1 MDDLKE
7 VNTSSNHINIEKSI
21 KSLNNIKKIFSHISE
36 KRKLGII
43 IYNKKLLNK
52 LNVYIENYKKISGKY
67 KTGGIN
73 GHGKEY
79 KIDTNILIYEGQYLN
94 KKRHGLGKEY
104 SKNGVLLYEGE
115 YLNGKRHGLGKE
127 YSKDGELIFEGEYI
141 NGKYF
146 NGKGFNIMEC
156 DVKGGKGKVKL
167 YYQINPKLLKFEGEI
182 INGEING
189 KGTEYDTNRNIIF
202 IGEYKNGKKW
212 NGKGYN
218 NLDLELINGN
228 GKYKQ
233 YYINRN
239 LKSEG
244 KYINGEINGIV
255 KEYYE
260 NGNLKSEGEYING
273 EKRNGKEYYHGK
285 LIFEGEYLNGK
296 KWNGKAKEYNYHGE
310 LMFEGEY
317 INGEKRNGKEYY
329 HGKLIFEGEYLNGKR
344 WNGKGKE
351 YNYLGELI
359 FEGEYLNGKK
369 WNGKGKEYNY
379 RGELIFERDR
389 KSTRLNSSHRL

>member
-79 KIDTNILIYEGQYLN
+79 LIDTNILIYEGQYLN

-260 NGNLKSEGEYING
+260 NGNLKSKGEYING
-273 EKRNGKEYYHGK
+273 EKRNGKEYYC
-285 LIFEGEYLNGK
+285 
-296 KWNGKAKEYNYHGE
+296 GE

-344 WNGKGKE
+344 WNGKAKE
-351 YNYLGELI
+351 YNYCGELMFEGEYINGKKRNGKEYYHGKLI
-359 FEGEYLNGKK
+359 FEGEYLNGKR
-369 WNGKGKEYNY
+369 WNGKGKEYHY
-379 RGELIFERDR
+379 DELIFEGEYFNG
-389 KSTRLNSSHRL
+389 KKLNKKKKK

>member
-79 KIDTNILIYEGQYLN
+79 LIDTNILIYEGEYLN

-260 NGNLKSEGEYING
+260 NGNLKS
-273 EKRNGKEYYHGK
+273 K
-285 LIFEGEYLNGK
+285 
-296 KWNGKAKEYNYHGE
+296 
-310 LMFEGEY
+310 GEY

-344 WNGKGKE
+344 WNGKAKE
-351 YNYLGELI
+351 YNYCGELMFEGEYINGKKRNGKEYYHGKLI
-359 FEGEYLNGKK
+359 FEGEYLNGKR
-369 WNGKGKEYNY
+369 WNGKGKEYHY
-379 RGELIFERDR
+379 DELIFEGEYFNG
-389 KSTRLNSSHRL
+389 KKWNKKKKK

>member
-79 KIDTNILIYEGQYLN
+79 LIDTNILIYEGEYLN
-94 KKRHGLGKEY
+94 KKRHGLGKEYSKNGVLLYEGEYLNGKRHGLGKEY

-260 NGNLKSEGEYING
+260 NGNLKS
-273 EKRNGKEYYHGK
+273 K
-285 LIFEGEYLNGK
+285 
-296 KWNGKAKEYNYHGE
+296 
-310 LMFEGEY
+310 GEY

-351 YNYLGELI
+351 YHYDELI
-359 FEGEYLNGKK
+359 FEGEYFNGKK
-369 WNGKGKEYNY
+369 
-379 RGELIFERDR
+379 
-389 KSTRLNSSHRL
+389 LNKKKKK

>member
-7 VNTSSNHINIEKSI
+7 VNTSSNHINIENSI

-79 KIDTNILIYEGQYLN
+79 LIDTNILIYEGEYLN

-260 NGNLKSEGEYING
+260 NGNLKS
-273 EKRNGKEYYHGK
+273 K
-285 LIFEGEYLNGK
+285 
-296 KWNGKAKEYNYHGE
+296 
-310 LMFEGEY
+310 GEY

-344 WNGKGKE
+344 WNGKAKE
-351 YNYLGELI
+351 YNYCGELMFEGEYINGKKRNGKEYYHGKLI
-359 FEGEYLNGKK
+359 FEGEYLNGKR
-369 WNGKGKEYNY
+369 WNGKGKEYHY
-379 RGELIFERDR
+379 DELIFEGEYFNG
-389 KSTRLNSSHRL
+389 KKLNKKKKK

>member
-79 KIDTNILIYEGQYLN
+79 LIDTNILIYEGEYLN
-94 KKRHGLGKEY
+94 KKRHGIGKEYSKNGVLLYEGEYLNGKRHGIGKEY

-156 DVKGGKGKVKL
+156 DVKDGKGKVKL

-260 NGNLKSEGEYING
+260 NGNLKS
-273 EKRNGKEYYHGK
+273 K
-285 LIFEGEYLNGK
+285 
-296 KWNGKAKEYNYHGE
+296 
-310 LMFEGEY
+310 GEY

-344 WNGKGKE
+344 WNGKAKE
-351 YNYLGELI
+351 YNYCGELMFEGEYINGKKRNGKEYYHGNLI
-359 FEGEYLNGKK
+359 FEGEYLNGKR
-369 WNGKGKEYNY
+369 WNGKGKEYHY
-379 RGELIFERDR
+379 DELIFEGEYFNG
-389 KSTRLNSSHRL
+389 KKLNKKKKK

>member
-79 KIDTNILIYEGQYLN
+79 LIDTNILIYEGEYLN

-127 YSKDGELIFEGEYI
+127 YSKNGELIFEGEYI

-260 NGNLKSEGEYING
+260 NGNLKS
-273 EKRNGKEYYHGK
+273 K
-285 LIFEGEYLNGK
+285 
-296 KWNGKAKEYNYHGE
+296 
-310 LMFEGEY
+310 GEY

-351 YNYLGELI
+351 YHYDELI
-359 FEGEYLNGKK
+359 FEGEYFNGKK
-369 WNGKGKEYNY
+369 
-379 RGELIFERDR
+379 
-389 KSTRLNSSHRL
+389 LNKKKKK

>member
-79 KIDTNILIYEGQYLN
+79 LIDTNILIYEGEYLN
-94 KKRHGLGKEY
+94 KKRHGLGKEYSKNGVLLYEGEYLNGKRHGLGKEY

-202 IGEYKNGKKW
+202 IIYKWRNKW
-212 NGKGYN
+212 N
-218 NLDLELINGN
+218 
-228 GKYKQ
+228 
-233 YYINRN
+233 
-239 LKSEG
+239 S
-244 KYINGEINGIV
+244 
-255 KEYYE
+255 
-260 NGNLKSEGEYING
+260 
-273 EKRNGKEYYHGK
+273 
-285 LIFEGEYLNGK
+285 
-296 KWNGKAKEYNYHGE
+296 
-310 LMFEGEY
+310 
-317 INGEKRNGKEYY
+317 
-329 HGKLIFEGEYLNGKR
+329 
-344 WNGKGKE
+344 
-351 YNYLGELI
+351 
-359 FEGEYLNGKK
+359 
-369 WNGKGKEYNY
+369 
-379 RGELIFERDR
+379 
-389 KSTRLNSSHRL
+389 